1 MVSLYFCCGISL
13 KILTYN
19 HVSCPLVTIGFTSR
33 FMGSTCIVNL
43 LLQDMLDVLDSEA
56 SKGSQWKLWG
66 KPWENYWLVGCFDC
80 LIHEISEC
88 LPTNFFCHIW

>member
-1 MVSLYFCCGISL
+1 
-13 KILTYN
+13 
-19 HVSCPLVTIGFTSR
+19 
-33 FMGSTCIVNL
+33 MGTTCIVNL

-66 KPWENYWLVGCFDC
+66 KHGKTTGLWGV

-88 LPTNFFCHIW
+88 LPTKKFVIDGKTLNL